1 MLGNLTDRLSGVVKT
16 LRGQARITEE
26 NVAEA
31 MREVRMALLEADVA
45 LPVVK
50 SFIASVKEKA
60 LGQEVVGSLN
70 PGQAFVSVV
79 HKELTDV
86 MGGGATALNLA
97 QQPPAVILLAGLQGA
112 GKTTTAGKLAKR
124 LKEDQKKKVL
134 LVSCDVYRP
143 AAIEQLKTL
152 AGQVG
157 AGFYESDSREPV
169 QRAQQGIEQGRT
181 QYFDVVIVDT
191 AGRLA
196 VDEAMMREIAQIHAA
211 VTPIE
216 TLFVV
221 DAMQGQ
227 DAVNVAKA
235 FSETLPLTGVI
246 LSKLD
251 GDSRGGAAL
260 SVRHVTGAPIKFVG
274 VAEKLDGLEV
284 FHPDRMAS
292 RILGMGDVLS
302 LVEDVTRQVDAKEA
316 QKLAEKFKSGKAFDL
331 EDFRS
336 QIGQMRK
343 MGGMSKMIEKLPAQ
357 LQAAAAQ
364 SNVDEKQIGR
374 MEGIICSMT
383 PLERRKPE
391 LIKASRKKRI
401 ADGAG
406 VPVQQVNQLLKQFD
420 QMQGMMKTVQKG
432 GLKNMM
438 RGMGKFMGR

>member
-1 MLGNLTDRLSGVVKT
+1 MLGNLSERLSGVVKT
-16 LRGQARITEE
+16 LRGHARITEE
-26 NVAEA
+26 NVTEA
-31 MREVRMALLEADVA
+31 MRDVRMALLEADVA

-50 SFIASVKEKA
+50 AFVASVKEKA

-70 PGQAFVSVV
+70 PGQAFVGVV
-79 HKELTDV
+79 HKELTAV
-86 MGGGATALNLA
+86 MGQSAAPLNLA

-124 LKEDQKKKVL
+124 LREDQKKKVF

-152 AGQVG
+152 AGQIG
-157 AGFYESDSREPV
+157 AGFYESSSADAVARARE
-169 QRAQQGIEQGRT
+169 GIDQARL

-196 VDEAMMREIAQIHAA
+196 VDEAMMNEIAQIHRAI
-211 VTPIE
+211 TPIE

-246 LSKLD
+246 LTKLD

-260 SVRHVTGAPIKFVG
+260 SVRHVTGAPIKYVG

-302 LVEDVTRQVDAKEA
+302 LVEDVQRQVDVKEA
-316 QKLAEKFKSGKAFDL
+316 QKLADKFKSGKAFDL

-343 MGGMSKMIEKLPAQ
+343 MGGMSAMLEKLPAQ
-357 LQAAAAQ
+357 LQAAASQ
-364 SNVDEKQIGR
+364 SKVDEKQIGR

-383 PLERRKPE
+383 PQERRKPE

-406 VPVQQVNQLLKQFD
+406 VPVQQVNQLLKQFE
-420 QMQGMMKTVQKG
+420 QMQSMMKTVQKG

-438 RGMGKFMGR
+438 RGVGRFMGR